1 MFLLING
8 VIMNGADVQKSLR
21 RGMRDAR
28 NAVIKDGKIFIND
41 IVIMPDNP
49 FYTNVSLTVSG
60 ARINLSD
67 DPLLSVGTYR
77 LMHRVY
83 KIANRR
89 NRIRAA
95 IQQFSDKITHNKYLD
110 CLSDDDICSWFA
122 LERIRRGLHNP
133 FNIVIIKDNR
143 AADKR
148 RCQSDGIVI
157 TRVGYMF
164 KIYCGNVALCHI
176 PADEKERRY
185 ILEIGEKVICI
196 NDKSVP
202 RLYARAEDLFFG
214 IYSQHILPHIS
225 RLQCNKQRTK

>member
-1 MFLLING
+1 
-8 VIMNGADVQKSLR
+8 MNGADVQKSLR

-67 DPLLSVGTYR
+67 NPLLSVGTYR

-110 CLSDDDICSWFA
+110 CLSDDD
-122 LERIRRGLHNP
+122 
-133 FNIVIIKDNR
+133 
-143 AADKR
+143 
-148 RCQSDGIVI
+148 
-157 TRVGYMF
+157 
-164 KIYCGNVALCHI
+164 
-176 PADEKERRY
+176 KERRY